1 MLTRDHVKFFCL
13 LALTVVC
20 IGSFFT
26 SQSIA
31 MANPSMRVLSA
42 VDRDMQTFCA
52 EPRKAARNCEKM
64 TNADTSDNFSK
75 RKEDCTPYRETA
87 QKCDKVVQ
95 NAFRYINM
103 GGCPKQIKLLTLCED
118 EWCRNQDPASCH
130 QECAGVRKNLSLC
143 VQEKV
148 RHYFKRNKLK
158 ANGTTG

>member
-1 MLTRDHVKFFCL
+1 MLTRDHVKLFCL
-13 LALTVVC
+13 MALTAVC

-31 MANPSMRVLSA
+31 MANPSMHVLTA
-42 VDRDMQTFCA
+42 DMQKFCA
-52 EPRKAARNCEKM
+52 EPRNAARSCEKM
-64 TNADTSDNFSK
+64 TISDTSDNSSK

-103 GGCPKQIKLLTLCED
+103 GGCPKQIKFLTLCED
-118 EWCRNQDPASCH
+118 EWCQNQDPASCH
-130 QECAGVRKNLSLC
+130 QECAGVRKNVSLC

-148 RHYFKRNKLK
+148 RHYFKRNNLK
-158 ANGTTG
+158 ENGTTE